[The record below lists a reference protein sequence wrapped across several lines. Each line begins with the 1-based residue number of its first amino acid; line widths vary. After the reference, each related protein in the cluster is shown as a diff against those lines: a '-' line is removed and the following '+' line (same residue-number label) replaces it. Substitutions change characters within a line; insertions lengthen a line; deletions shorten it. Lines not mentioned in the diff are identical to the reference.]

1 LGQKQKSDWYP
12 RVSTAGKKVRT
23 IAVFLLGD
31 RNSIRPEYN
40 ESLLSQLKPMTTT
53 HEITALLLAWSN
65 GDSEAL
71 EKLVPLVDRELRR
84 LAHSFMSKE
93 RAGHTLQT
101 TALVNE
107 ALMRLIEADKI
118 DWQGRVHF
126 YAIVAR
132 RMRQLLIENARGQL
146 ALKRGERAEH
156 VNLSAAGPISTEKS
170 EELLMLD
177 AALRKL
183 AELDERKSK
192 IVEYR
197 YFGGFTIEE
206 VAGMLD
212 VSESTVEGEWRLARS
227 WLRREMTGDTNSL
240 QEVTENYPRNA
251 AK

>member
-1 LGQKQKSDWYP
+1 
-12 RVSTAGKKVRT
+12 
-23 IAVFLLGD
+23 
-31 RNSIRPEYN
+31 
-40 ESLLSQLKPMTTT
+40 MTTT

-107 ALMRLIEADKI
+107 ALMRLIEGDKI

-132 RMRQLLIENARGQL
+132 RMRQLLIEHARGQL

-227 WLRREMTGDTNSL
+227 WLRREMIGDTTS
-240 QEVTENYPRNA
+240 V
-251 AK
+251 